1 MAETIEYDSLRKFI
15 EHDIIEEKIPYAIRI
30 GATGKKQK
38 LNYMKNQGGGA
49 GSMTPPGQ
57 SPVIQSALYGNAQTF
72 NIGQAPNIQAGLFNT
87 EYSPNPYFNPYEK
100 SVPPVSSGML
110 QMIANFLSFSDDPT
124 LQKVRSVII
133 YGSVI
138 SGAAGAVYANWPKGV
153 TPVGIDP
160 NDPSFPSDAATVQ
173 NNQGTFRLDNKMMT
187 FKNWI
192 EKSASSYLEKKD
204 FALLFLEPNNKIRLT
219 QLAIYSY
226 IMQDFDSNNQRAEES
241 NISYYNRVKSAIN
254 NEIVNK
260 KVVSENLFV
269 TLNVKSGDLFDAC
282 KVADFSTKFSS
293 KTLADTIVDFI
304 KSNKMLCY
312 NVVGSS
318 ISEVDRDFIKSKM
331 GSAPASLRNETAQVF
346 ISDFIRSIYNESMKA
361 LLPEALERKVLINHF
376 KSQIAAGKTV
386 DTYEVD
392 PLNPDDLVKSVSS
405 SDFKEALLE
414 VVYFIWLQRQLMI
427 LNNETKLEYGELQ
440 KQLYTVILKKHKET
454 QGAIFSNNQLLDSIK
469 DDFELVKCVIK
480 ELNSKMSEAI
490 TKTELQNTKGKFT
503 SPELKELSKIADYQI
518 GDNMGIVI
526 DEVSGLL
533 SASSGKLC
541 SFEKGAIDRL
551 KQNDAQN
558 MIFSTAWI
566 KDDDVKTNTNSINY
580 SLSELAKVNQ
590 QNIVEFE
597 NQQKEEQRTSGT
609 HIATC
614 VIISSIVVCG
624 FFYYMYSDDESKLTV
639 TNSLIA
645 SLVAIL
651 GAYGLFET
659 GLLMSALKSFFGLF
673 GISTDLI
680 GGGAAVS
687 ANSLSVLWNQLTSSV
702 GSALSSAA
710 NSGLITMIQQ
720 KFPSVN
726 NNTILGIVGAVSF
739 ATAIGG
745 FMALRSLMTSAVSSN
760 PSQNLAQLQALV
772 KSGKKFSL
780 EAAQFSFNPSTGA
793 ITTVY
798 RPSSKNYILI
808 SLGSHFGINE
818 IYMVIEPNGSISY
831 EVGDLKVD
839 SKSYI
844 ENKPVETA
852 LVLAYLVKDK
862 HFSKLSSYSP
872 TSSGESS
879 DYVFNFEDDGSLVL
893 SKKDSQGKLV
903 QIESVSSVIKQQM
916 ANDSNA
922 AANKT
927 KVCKDLFGSENESC
941 NKHFYSILGRAGLNM
956 LANIGEAAS
965 KSAIISKLNS
975 AEVNI
980 KYEILK
986 NLDWKMKISNGNKA
1000 MVSVSEWVQRL
1011 KDDKRENVKDLGN
1024 KYEGYLNSKPDVKQL
1039 LENMVNHINTNSRLL
1054 AEKYKEAVEQPAASV
1069 KRRRRLTSE
1078 QVGKLRSQ
1086 VITENNLLYTPFPFP
1101 GRPGVLAY
1109 PLRQGGG
1116 AQNNFD
1122 YKQSFS
1128 MIKQSLAGF
1137 KQKLSTATE
1146 KKLEEKIQ
1154 KIEKLE
1160 NDLADIHSKIYTY
1173 TKILR
1178 SDRNARFHKKEVR
1191 IEDIEDLINQ
1201 YATGSKK
1208 QTTYIATVTTAF
1220 GKIKM
1225 LLESQDGNTVQ
1236 RENYYNL

>member
-49 GSMTPPGQ
+49 GATMVAPGQRVVPGQ
-57 SPVIQSALYGNAQTF
+57 SPVIYSPGYGYGQTL
-72 NIGQAPNIQAGLFNT
+72 NIGQAPNIAAGRNIID
-87 EYSPNPYFNPYEK
+87 PYDPYK
-100 SVPPVSSGML
+100 KPGML
-110 QMIANFLSFSDDPT
+110 QTLGNFLSFSSDSR
-124 LQKVRSVII
+124 LQKVGAVLVYGSII
-133 YGSVI
+133 YGVI
-138 SGAAGAVYANWPKGV
+138 YANWPKGV

-160 NDPSFPSDAATVQ
+160 NDPAFPSEVATVQ
-173 NNQGTFRLDNKMMT
+173 NNQGTFRLENKETT

-192 EKSASSYLEKKD
+192 EKSAPSYLEKKD
-204 FALLFLEPNNKIRLT
+204 FALFYLEPNNKIRLT

-226 IMQDFDSNNQRAEES
+226 IMQDFNSNNQRADES

-269 TLNVKSGDLFDAC
+269 TLNVTSGDLFDAC
-282 KVADFSTKFSS
+282 AASDFNTKFSS
-293 KTLADTIVDFI
+293 KNNAFADAIIDFI

-331 GSAPASLRNETAQVF
+331 GSAPTPTSLRNETAQLF

-376 KSQIAAGKTV
+376 KSEIAAEKTV

-392 PLNPDDLVKSVSS
+392 PLNPADLVKSVSNS
-405 SDFKEALLE
+405 EFKEALLE

-454 QGAIFSNNQLLDSIK
+454 QGVFFSNNQLLDSIK

-526 DEVSGLL
+526 NEVSGLL

-541 SFEKGAIDRL
+541 SFEKSAIERL

-558 MIFSTAWI
+558 MIFSTSWI
-566 KDDDVKTNTNSINY
+566 KDADVKTNTNSINY
-580 SLSELAKVNQ
+580 SLSELAKVKQ

-614 VIISSIVVCG
+614 IIISSIVVCG

-673 GISTDLI
+673 GISTDLF

-687 ANSLSVLWNQLTSSV
+687 TNSLSGLWNQLTSSV
-702 GSALSSAA
+702 GSAVSSAA

-760 PSQNLAQLQALV
+760 PAQNLAQLQALV

-862 HFSKLSSYSP
+862 HFSKLSSHSSS
-872 TSSGESS
+872 SSGESS

-1000 MVSVSEWVQRL
+1000 MVSVAEWVQRL

-1024 KYEGYLNSKPDVKQL
+1024 KYEGYLNSKQDVKQL

-1109 PLRQGGG
+1109 PLNQNGGG
-1116 AQNNFD
+1116 HNNFD
-1122 YKQSFS
+1122 YKQSFN

-1178 SDRNARFHKKEVR
+1178 SDRNSRFHKKEVR